1 VPSRTSAGRLPRVG
15 ALALGSLLALL
26 AFGALLATATAGGTG
41 LGNSHGGVRAAP
53 TFGALGIEL
62 SATPGAG
69 YAPLT
74 VEFRAN
80 VTGEGPGV
88 LSIQWT
94 FGDGSNTSG
103 GLTESH
109 VYRGSGRFVA
119 TVSIRDN
126 VGDSGNASIPVYT
139 VALPTTSSG
148 LTTEE
153 SLGVIVSGV
162 GLGVLAAFAT
172 FRVLGRRPPPA
183 SSGSIEEVP
192 PPDAPPPDPPSP
204 GVEVPYKTPPSAQV
218 PSSPWSPAPAPAPAE
233 SPLVARRRASDEIL
247 LHLGQLGRPH
257 PDEVADPT
265 RTQGGMSEHLGMPQN
280 VVSPILRRL
289 EAAGV
294 VAVELRHV
302 RDARRRLKVY
312 RLTDRGEAVV
322 RALRSRR

>member
-1 VPSRTSAGRLPRVG
+1 MPSRTPAGRLPRVG

-26 AFGALLATATAGGTG
+26 ALGALPPTAAAGGMG
-41 LGNSHGGVRAAP
+41 LGNSQGGIRVAP
-53 TFGALGIEL
+53 TFAALGIEL

-88 LSIQWT
+88 LSIQWA

-103 GLTESH
+103 GLTVGH

-119 TVSIRDN
+119 TVSIRDT
-126 VGDSGNASIPVYT
+126 VGDSGNASVPVYT
-139 VALPTTSSG
+139 VALPMTSSG

-162 GLGVLAAFAT
+162 GLGVLAAYVT

-183 SSGSIEEVP
+183 SPGSIEEVP
-192 PPDAPPPDPPSP
+192 SPDSPAPDPPSP
-204 GVEVPYKTPPSAQV
+204 GVEAPYETPPSAEV
-218 PSSPWSPAPAPAPAE
+218 PSTSWSPEPALVPPE

-289 EAAGV
+289 AAAGV

-302 RDARRRLKVY
+302 RDAHRRLKVY